1 MQRSM
6 LFVAVTSALSAAI
19 IVSDVQ
25 ASSHREAPSITRS
38 PTVDAT
44 DFYIFNSYE
53 TGREGYVT
61 LIANYIPLQD
71 AYGGPNYFAMD
82 PSAVY
87 SIHIDN
93 DGDAM
98 PNMSFNFRFKNSLAN
113 EGAGVELPIG
123 PEGNQR
129 MVAVP
134 LKNVGGISSGSSA
147 ALNFIENYTVELT
160 SGSSSNMLMPG
171 DGAMHFTKPY
181 DFVGTKT
188 FTSAT
193 EYQAYADQY
202 VYDVTMPGCE
212 TSARIFVGQRKDPF
226 VVNLGETF
234 DLVNYVPVEGDSAPG
249 AGDGGGFPGGIT
261 QSSANDDLRDKNVT
275 SLAVEVPASCIT
287 GSGNGVVGAWTT
299 ASLPQARIL
308 NPNATFERPEV
319 AGGALVQVSRL
330 SNPLVN
336 ELVIGLADKDKFNS
350 SKPSADGQFADY
362 VTHPSL
368 PALLNILFRDAVNST
383 LGTDIQDLAPSN
395 FPRLDLVNA
404 FLTGVAGVNQL
415 ATVTPSEMLRLNTA
429 IPAKPAAMQSPFGV
443 AGNDLAGFPNGRRP
457 GDDVVDIALRVVMG
471 ALCHDIPVN
480 GIPTNLGYCMP
491 EDAPVGNVPFTDGAP
506 LNASML
512 NSEFPYLLTPL
523 AGSPN

>member
-1 MQRSM
+1 MKRTTTF
-6 LFVAVTSALSAAI
+6 LAVTAALSLIGSA
-19 IVSDVQ
+19 Q
-25 ASSHREAPSITRS
+25 ASSHREAPNITRM
-38 PTVDAT
+38 PTLDAT
-44 DFYIFNSYE
+44 DFYLFNSYE
-53 TGREGYVT
+53 AGRDDYVT

-82 PSAVY
+82 PHAVY

-98 PNMSFNFRFKNSLAN
+98 ANLSFNFRFSNSLVN
-113 EGAGVELPIG
+113 NGAGVQLPIG
-123 PEGNQR
+123 PADNQK

-134 LKNVGGISSGSSA
+134 LKNVGGISADSSA
-147 ALNFIENYTVELT
+147 ALNFIENYTLELASGT
-160 SGSSSNMLMPG
+160 SSTMLMPSG
-171 DGAMHFTKPY
+171 YSSFTKPY
-181 DFVGTKT
+181 DYVGNKT
-188 FTSAT
+188 FGDAT
-193 EYQAYADQY
+193 AYQTYADQY
-202 VYDVTMPGCE
+202 LYNVAIPGCDAM
-212 TSARIFVGQRKDPF
+212 ARVFVGQRKDPF

-249 AGDGGGFPGGIT
+249 AGDGAGFPGGIT
-261 QSSANDDLRDKNVT
+261 QSSANDDLNDKNVT
-275 SLAVEVPASCIT
+275 ALAIEVPKACVT
-287 GSGNGVVGAWTT
+287 GSGNGVIGAWTT

-308 NPNATFERPEV
+308 NPNANFARPEV
-319 AGGALVQVSRL
+319 NGGALVQVSRL

-350 SKPSADGQFADY
+350 SKPADDGQFADY

-368 PALLNILFRDAVNST
+368 PALLNILFKDAVNAT
-383 LGTDIQDLAPSN
+383 LGTTIDDLAPSN
-395 FPRLDLVNA
+395 FPRTDLVAA

-429 IPAKPAAMQSPFGV
+429 IPATPAAMQSAFGV

-471 ALCHDIPVN
+471 ALCHDIPVA
-480 GIPTNLGYCMP
+480 GEPTNLGFCAP

-506 LNASML
+506 INASML
-512 NSEFPYLLTPL
+512 NASFPYLLTPL